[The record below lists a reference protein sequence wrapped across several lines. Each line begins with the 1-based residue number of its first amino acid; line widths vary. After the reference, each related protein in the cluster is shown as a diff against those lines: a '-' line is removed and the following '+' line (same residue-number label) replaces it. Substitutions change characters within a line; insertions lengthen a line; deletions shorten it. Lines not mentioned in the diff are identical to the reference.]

1 MRPAFERILLAT
13 EHTEFDAG
21 AERVAIE
28 LARHCK
34 LPLMVVMPL
43 VSNPEFEA
51 EAPQL
56 ALRAEQ
62 HAHER
67 LQQLRIAAE
76 GAGVQVDVR
85 VRHGQEPYREIIAE
99 AAERNADLIVA
110 RQRGRRGFLAKLLVG
125 EMVGKVASLA
135 PCSVLLVPRAAQMW
149 SHSVLAAVD
158 FSPATMKVANVAAAV
173 AASCYLP
180 MLVVSVASGE
190 SAEAR
195 RSAEAAMGRAVNAG
209 ADAGLAAEGK
219 VLEGRAPDEVVRFT
233 AERRADLIVVGRSG
247 ESGQVGRRLLGGTA
261 EKISGL
267 AECPV
272 LVVKT

>member
-1 MRPAFERILLAT
+1 MDRPPPPLFAFGTLKEAEILQALFGCQPPMRPAVLPEHQVCLAPDGYLCVQPATDSSVDGMLLDLSL
-13 EHTEFDAG
+13 E
-21 AERVAIE
+21 
-28 LARHCK
+28 
-34 LPLMVVMPL
+34 
-43 VSNPEFEA
+43 
-51 EAPQL
+51 
-56 ALRAEQ
+56 
-62 HAHER
+62 
-67 LQQLRIAAE
+67 QLRIAAE
-76 GAGVQVDVR
+76 GAGVRVDVH
-85 VRHGQEPYREIIAE
+85 VRHGEEPYREIIAE

-110 RQRGRRGFLAKLLVG
+110 RQRGRRGFLAKMLVG
-125 EMVGKVASLA
+125 EMVGKVATLA

-158 FSPATMKVANVAAAV
+158 FSPATMKVASVAAAV
-173 AASCYLP
+173 AASCFLP

-209 ADAGLAAEGK
+209 AGSGLAAEGK
-219 VLEGRAPDEVVRFT
+219 VLEGRAPDEVVRFA